1 MPRLLEP
8 VAPVMDISQL
18 VDTHQGGVWSVLWGV
33 VPLCGSGSL
42 GRPLHRW
49 LLDSRPT
56 PQPGLSPP
64 VSSRDGNCPLWPPHP
79 GAQPSPPPH
88 VNQVLEVHW
97 VAPWTLTL
105 EALLS
110 CDGHSVMERGLALH
124 ALCPALGSGI
134 QVFTLFIPCCR

>member
-1 MPRLLEP
+1 MPGLLEP

-56 PQPGLSPP
+56 PSQGSAHLCLPEMG
-64 VSSRDGNCPLWPPHP
+64 
-79 GAQPSPPPH
+79 
-88 VNQVLEVHW
+88 
-97 VAPWTLTL
+97 T
-105 EALLS
+105 
-110 CDGHSVMERGLALH
+110 
-124 ALCPALGSGI
+124 ALCGLPTPGPSLLLLL
-134 QVFTLFIPCCR
+134 T